1 MVKLYPPNPITGK
14 SAFVRARVLG
24 DYNELYDKSV
34 ELKNL
39 LDELTF
45 VQNKN
50 AERSPDNKRQ
60 IRIRKGMRCMCCG
73 VKVDEEEHLK

>member
-24 DYNELYDKSV
+24 DYNELYDKCV

-39 LDELTF
+39 LDELHF

-50 AERSPDNKRQ
+50 AERGPDNKR
-60 IRIRKGMRCMCCG
+60 
-73 VKVDEEEHLK
+73 

>member
-45 VQNKN
+45 V
-50 AERSPDNKRQ
+50 
-60 IRIRKGMRCMCCG
+60 
-73 VKVDEEEHLK
+73 